1 MLKKYFY
8 FTKNISFIF
17 FVINFLNEQGKDK
30 REYNINYANQRLT
43 QIKK

>member
-8 FTKNISFIF
+8 FTKNFSFIF
-17 FVINFLNEQGKDK
+17 FVINEQGKDK
-30 REYNINYANQRLT
+30 REYNVNYANQRLT